1 LFCTSISCSYKFI
14 FHACLAKIFSFKN
27 NIDELQMGGGQ
38 GDDEQQITN
47 VMKRKNKNTCKLIL
61 GKLQKWNKSYKIKRK
76 KKTWK

>member
-27 NIDELQMGGGQ
+27 NIDDLQMGGGQ

-47 VMKRKNKNTCKLIL
+47 VMQVNFRQIAKVE
-61 GKLQKWNKSYKIKRK
+61 
-76 KKTWK
+76 